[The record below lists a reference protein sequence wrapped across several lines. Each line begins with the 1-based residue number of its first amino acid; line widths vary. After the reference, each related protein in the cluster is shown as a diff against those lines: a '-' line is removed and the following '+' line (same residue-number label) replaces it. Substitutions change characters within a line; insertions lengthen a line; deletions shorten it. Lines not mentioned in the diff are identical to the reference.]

1 MKLTMEERFK
11 EEQGQ
16 SDCNFFVSIRALS
29 TKDDRH
35 VEYRRPLT
43 QLASYK
49 DHKGDILKSIP
60 IDIVAATGKD
70 LDWDS

>member
-1 MKLTMEERFK
+1 M
-11 EEQGQ
+11 
-16 SDCNFFVSIRALS
+16 SIRILF

-35 VEYRRPLT
+35 VEYCRPLT

>member
-1 MKLTMEERFK
+1 MP
-11 EEQGQ
+11 
-16 SDCNFFVSIRALS
+16 IRILI

-35 VEYRRPLT
+35 AEYRRLLT

-60 IDIVAATGKD
+60 IDIVAATRKD